1 MIGRTYLLAGQP
13 VTVRAAFRLPS
24 KANPLPPAPTWLWW
38 HDPEPPKGAPR
49 NVLIQHADG
58 RLQVRPF
65 RGLRLPAKEN

>member
-1 MIGRTYLLAGQP
+1 MVGRTYLLCGEP

-24 KANPLPPAPTWLWW
+24 KANPLPPRPAWLHW
-38 HDPEPPKGAPR
+38 HRSPAGAPR

-58 RLQVRPF
+58 RLEVRPF